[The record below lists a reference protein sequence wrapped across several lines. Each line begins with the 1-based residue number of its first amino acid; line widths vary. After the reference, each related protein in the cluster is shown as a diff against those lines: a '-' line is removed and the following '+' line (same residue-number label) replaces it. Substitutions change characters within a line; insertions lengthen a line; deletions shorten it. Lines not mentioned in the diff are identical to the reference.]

1 MIEERENGMPAGPLI
16 LIVDDEPK
24 SLEVLTLILISESYR
39 VTAACNGSQAI
50 KLAIENEPDL
60 ILLDA
65 VMPEMDGFETCRQL
79 RSSQATGSIPLL
91 MMVQQDERENII
103 RTYEAGAADYVTKPF
118 KGAELL
124 ARVRHHLSLKQA
136 RKLLELLKI
145 KLMTADH
152 VLDLARRTDPLT
164 HLSNRRDVLEKIEH
178 EAARCARGGA
188 VFSLVQ
194 CEVDGFAEVNR
205 KYGAETGD
213 FLLVSAANII
223 RGQVRRQD
231 IVGRWGDKEFMLLL
245 PGTNVE
251 GARII
256 AEKLCRQ
263 IGGFDFQKDELHLS
277 LTLACGVSVFEKEAE
292 TAVDCLEKTKNAL
305 LEARQAGGNRIV
317 IAGAIE

>member
-1 MIEERENGMPAGPLI
+1 MIEERENETAGPLI

-24 SLEVLTLILISESYR
+24 NLEVLTLILISENYR
-39 VTAACNGSQAI
+39 VLTACLGAPAI
-50 KLAIENEPDL
+50 RLALENDPDL

-65 VMPEMDGFETCRQL
+65 VLPEMDGFETCRQL
-79 RSSQATGSIPLL
+79 RAAQATASIPLL
-91 MMVQQDERENII
+91 MMVHQDERENII
-103 RTYEAGAADYVTKPF
+103 RTYEVGAADYVTKPF

-164 HLSNRRDVLEKIEH
+164 HLSNRRDLLEKIEH
-178 EAARCARGGA
+178 EAARCARGGPA
-188 VFSLVQ
+188 FSLVL
-194 CEVDGFAEVNR
+194 CEIDGFADINR
-205 KYGAETGD
+205 QYGAETGD
-213 FLLVSAANII
+213 FLLLSAANII

-245 PGTNVE
+245 PGTNTE

-263 IGGFDFQKDELHLS
+263 IDAFDFQQDDLHLS
-277 LTLACGVSVFEKEAE
+277 LTLTCGVSVFEKEAE
-292 TAVDCLEKTKNAL
+292 TSVDCLEKTKNAL
-305 LEARQAGGNRIV
+305 LEARQAGGNRIA
-317 IAGAIE
+317 IAGAIA